1 MRKLALTRLVHL
13 LIATASVAACGG
25 AIAEVGADEN
35 DDPQTDDDAGEKADA
50 GKQTDASFKDVSSGD
65 ALLTTDGRRDPPDA
79 NRPDVFTG
87 CATGS
92 IDPDPALCCK
102 NPPDPA
108 CRSQGSGDANHCAL
122 DCPAVCEKVAP
133 GSSKGGGF
141 DSCYWTT
148 SASSAKISYTCGQ
161 CGVGRI
167 PGDTEPCGAGLV
179 IGDRLARQA
188 YYEAASVV
196 AFDRLADVL
205 ARSGAPKAL
214 VKRVRR
220 ASADESRHTAT
231 FTRLARA
238 HGVEATSPALGA
250 ASPTLFD
257 LALENARE
265 GCVRETY
272 GALVLLH
279 QATHAADPGLRA
291 AFASVARDEIAHAAL
306 SWDLARWF
314 ESRLDVSERTRVRQ
328 AQRDAER
335 ALRADAG
342 GEPDAVDR
350 ELGLPAREV
359 AESLCKRLFD
369 ALPALDVAA

>member
-1 MRKLALTRLVHL
+1 MRKLALTRLFHV

-25 AIAEVGADEN
+25 AIADVGADEN
-35 DDPQTDDDAGEKADA
+35 DDPQTDDDGGDKADA
-50 GKQTDASFKDVSSGD
+50 GKKADASFKDVSSSD
-65 ALLTTDGRRDPPDA
+65 ALLVTTDARKDPADA

-87 CATGS
+87 CANGM
-92 IDPDPALCCK
+92 IDPDPTLCCK

-108 CRSQGSGDANHCAL
+108 CQSQGSGDANHCAL
-122 DCPAVCEKVAP
+122 DCPAICEKVAP
-133 GSSKGGGF
+133 GSTKSGGF
-141 DSCYWTT
+141 ESCYWT
-148 SASSAKISYTCGQ
+148 ASGTNPKISYTCGQ

-167 PGDTEPCGAGLV
+167 PDDTVPCERGHV

-205 ARSGAPKAL
+205 AQSGAPKAL
-214 VKRVRR
+214 VQRVRR

-238 HGVEATSPALGA
+238 RGVEATIPALGA
-250 ASPTLFD
+250 ASPTLFE

-279 QATHAADPGLRA
+279 QATHAADPELRA

-314 ESRLDVSERTRVRQ
+314 DSHLGATDRRRVRE

-335 ALRADAG
+335 ALRTSAKD
-342 GEPDAVDR
+342 ELDAVDR
-350 ELGLPAREV
+350 ELGLPSSAS
-359 AESLCKRLFD
+359 AESLCARLFD
-369 ALPALDVAA
+369 ALPALAA